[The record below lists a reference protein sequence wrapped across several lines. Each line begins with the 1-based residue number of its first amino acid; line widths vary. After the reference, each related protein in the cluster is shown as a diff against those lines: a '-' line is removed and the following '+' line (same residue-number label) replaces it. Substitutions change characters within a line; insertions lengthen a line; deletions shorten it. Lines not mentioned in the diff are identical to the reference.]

1 MLIYTLWETLST
13 NDEKEVYFY
22 VIQKTCLD
30 VDSNTICNSQ
40 ELEMIQMLISSRM
53 VKEVVI

>member
-40 ELEMIQMLISSRM
+40 ELEMIQMPISSRM
-53 VKEVVI
+53 VKEAVI

>member
-1 MLIYTLWETLST
+1 MLIYTLWKTLST

-30 VDSNTICNSQ
+30 VNSNTICNSQ

-53 VKEVVI
+53 VK